1 MYNIEVRHRFRVYDR
16 LLDSYSPYFSKRE
29 DALNFAAELIRLDP
43 RYRHRVNPADLIF
56 DGSGVSKY
64 RFKRYEI
71 TSKGLSLEEHCYE
84 KRCHIERDGVI
95 MSVELLLKGL
105 RYDWYHHE
113 FIPYKDRRH
122 SLPYG
127 AAVPKLRKRGG
138 HYGRRIR
145 YKGTLV
151 ALDCA
156 ECREYGV
163 RTRVRTRRDA
173 WDLESVA
180 DMSRSWKDNARCKK
194 SYLKHKGYKGD
205 IVRLGK
211 HGRVTTIRRYGVFKL
226 TFPDIWEAY
235 VLFDDSPMRNQYMQR
250 FRKKEKQRQK
260 LRRQEMRGE

>member
-16 LLDSYSPYFSKRE
+16 LFDSYSPYFSKRE
-29 DALNFAAELIRLDP
+29 EALNFAATLIRLDP

-84 KRCHIERDGVI
+84 KRCHIECDGVI
-95 MSVELLLKGL
+95 MSVESLLKGL
-105 RYDWYHHE
+105 RYDWYSHK
-113 FIPYKDRRH
+113 FIPYKERRQ
-122 SLPYG
+122 SLSYG
-127 AAVPKLRKRGG
+127 AAVPKLLRRRG

-151 ALDCA
+151 ALDSD
-156 ECREYGV
+156 ECGEYGV

-180 DMSRSWKDNARCKK
+180 DMSRSWKDNVCCKK
-194 SYLKHKGYKGD
+194 SYLKHKGHKDGW
-205 IVRLGK
+205 VRGK
-211 HGRVTTIRRYGVFKL
+211 HGNVVTIRRYGAFNMAF
-226 TFPDIWEAY
+226 TDIWEAF
-235 VLFDDSPMRNQYMQR
+235 VLFDESPMRNQYMKR
-250 FRKKEKQRQK
+250 FRKKEKERQK
-260 LRRQEMRGE
+260 LRRQERLEE

>member
-1 MYNIEVRHRFRVYDR
+1 MYNIEPRHRFRVYDR
-16 LLDSYSPYFSKRE
+16 LLDSYSPYFSKRL
-29 DALNFAAELIRLDP
+29 DALNFAAELIRLDTRYLP
-43 RYRHRVNPADLIF
+43 RINPADLIW
-56 DGSGVSKY
+56 DSYDAPKY
-64 RFKRYEI
+64 KFKRYGI

-95 MSVELLLKGL
+95 ISVESLLKGF
-105 RYDWYHHE
+105 RYDWYRQA
-113 FIPYKDRRH
+113 FVPYKERRR

-151 ALDCA
+151 ALDCD

-194 SYLKHKGYKGD
+194 SYLKHKGYRDGV
-205 IVRLGK
+205 VRLGK
-211 HGRVTTIRRYGVFKL
+211 HGRVNTIRRYGVFNL

-235 VLFDDSPMRNQYMQR
+235 VLFDESPMRNQYMQR

-260 LRRQEMRGE
+260 LRRQMREE